1 MSRTRQEREWDKEKD
16 NLRKTEATGL
26 FKAMLVDLVSQSL
39 PCNQVYAH
47 IWTVCVRNCVGG
59 SGYSAY
65 VNNIALNVHMNT
77 LLMFGH
83 IIMYKL

>member
-39 PCNQVYAH
+39 LCAQVYVR
-47 IWTVCVRNCVGG
+47 IWTVCVRNCVCG

-65 VNNIALNVHMNT
+65 FKQYYSLNVHMN
-77 LLMFGH
+77 
-83 IIMYKL
+83 ICC